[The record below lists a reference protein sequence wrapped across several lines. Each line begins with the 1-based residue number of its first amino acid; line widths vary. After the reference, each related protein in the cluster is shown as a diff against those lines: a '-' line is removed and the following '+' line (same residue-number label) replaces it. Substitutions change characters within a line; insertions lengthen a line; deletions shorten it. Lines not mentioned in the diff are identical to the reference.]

1 MVKKFT
7 SLGLMSGTSMDGIDA
22 SIIESD
28 GNQKYQWKLDKY
40 AKFNDV
46 LRDKLLKLR
55 DKILFP
61 KDLKKFEKE
70 ILVLE
75 KEITIRHADFIND
88 ILQEFNSTIDI
99 VGFHGQTIYHSS
111 KNKISKQIGDGK
123 LLSQL
128 IKNKVVYNFRENDI
142 INGGEGAPLIPAF
155 HKLITD
161 FKKIQKPVCF
171 LNIGGISNLT
181 LVIEKNLDSIESK
194 DLGPGNCLIDEWF
207 RYNQKGQF
215 DKDGNIASSGK
226 INQLVLNQALDT
238 YDNKYFNK
246 KKSFDVKDFDINF
259 LRGLS
264 FEDGVS
270 TITEFTS
277 KIISDEILTLTKNFH
292 RDNIEVILCGGGRK
306 NKHLIRTITEKT
318 KLNFC
323 SIDKYNINGDFIE
336 SQGFAYLAIRSYLNL
351 PITFPKTTGCIKP
364 STGGVLIE

>member
-1 MVKKFT
+1 M
-7 SLGLMSGTSMDGIDA
+7 
-22 SIIESD
+22 
-28 GNQKYQWKLDKY
+28 
-40 AKFNDV
+40 
-46 LRDKLLKLR
+46 LKLR

-61 KDLKKFEKE
+61 KDLKKFDKE

-75 KEITIRHADFIND
+75 KEITIRHAEFIND

-99 VGFHGQTIYHSS
+99 IGFHGQTIYHSS

-226 INQLVLNQALDT
+226 INQLVLNQALD
-238 YDNKYFNK
+238 
-246 KKSFDVKDFDINF
+246 
-259 LRGLS
+259 LR
-264 FEDGVS
+264 
-270 TITEFTS
+270 
-277 KIISDEILTLTKNFH
+277 
-292 RDNIEVILCGGGRK
+292 
-306 NKHLIRTITEKT
+306 
-318 KLNFC
+318 
-323 SIDKYNINGDFIE
+323 
-336 SQGFAYLAIRSYLNL
+336 
-351 PITFPKTTGCIKP
+351 
-364 STGGVLIE
+364 